1 VATKPKPQ
9 DPCALL
15 SRRELQVLELA
26 ARGLTNSQ
34 VAADLGV
41 TIHSVK
47 FHLASIY
54 RKLGVTNRTGAVVQ
68 FMTRGEVPADGGA

>member
-1 VATKPKPQ
+1 VATKSKTQ

-47 FHLASIY
+47 FHLTSIY
-54 RKLGVTNRTGAVVQ
+54 RKLGVNNRTGAVVQ
-68 FMTRGEVPADGGA
+68 FMTRSEVPADGGA